1 MAIAQTL
8 PRVFKLGAARIA
20 DPCPGQPLSEAV
32 RLLAR
37 NYPQFRCYRLYEED
51 GVVEDDAVFYVLK
64 SPPAK
69 DNG

>member
-8 PRVFKLGAARIA
+8 PRVFKVGPMKLD
-20 DPCPGQPLSEAV
+20 DPCPGQPLDEAV
-32 RLLAR
+32 RVLSA
-37 NYPQFRCYRLYEED
+37 NWPQFRCYRLYESD
-51 GVVEDDAVFYVLK
+51 GVVEADAVVYTLK